1 VRTSRVLLSL
11 LAATIVVAPAVAVE
25 IWAVDNLGAT
35 NVPGLVGDRVI
46 KFDSAN
52 PLGTVTTVGATNVV
66 GRNMS
71 GLDFAGN
78 GVLYAASGF
87 GSAFPGSELFTI
99 STVDGSATLVGS
111 LGLPAGTA
119 VTDLSWNPA
128 TGKMQALT
136 SAGGGGAQSI
146 YEVPL
151 GGGPAVLVG
160 QITGLPAGALLI
172 GMSTDSAGVN
182 YVHNLADDRMYKL
195 TGLAAA
201 AMSAGIGIDTNF
213 SQGMVMD
220 WRANNEWYLGSISAN
235 PAFASQVRLMDNN
248 TGGTSL
254 ILATWPNNGTNGL
267 PQYET
272 ADLAIVPEPGSL
284 CLLSLAVLGL
294 AASRRR

>member
-11 LAATIVVAPAVAVE
+11 LAATAVVVPVYAAE
-25 IWAVDNLGAT
+25 IWAVDNLGAN
-35 NVPGLVGDRVI
+35 NVPGLIGDRVI
-46 KFDSAN
+46 RFDSAD
-52 PLGTVTTVGATNVV
+52 PLGTVTTIGATGVV

-71 GLDFAGN
+71 GLDFSGA

-99 STVDGSATLVGS
+99 STVDGSATPIGS

-119 VTDLSWNPA
+119 VTDLSWNPV

-146 YEVPL
+146 YEVAL
-151 GGGPAVLVG
+151 NNGAATLVG

-201 AMSAGIGIDTNF
+201 PMSAGIGIDTNF

-235 PAFASQVRLMDNN
+235 PVLASQVRLMDNT
-248 TGGTSL
+248 TGGTTS
-254 ILATWPNNGTNGL
+254 ILATWPNNGANGL

-284 CLLSLAVLGL
+284 CLLGLAALGL
-294 AASRRR
+294 AAARRR